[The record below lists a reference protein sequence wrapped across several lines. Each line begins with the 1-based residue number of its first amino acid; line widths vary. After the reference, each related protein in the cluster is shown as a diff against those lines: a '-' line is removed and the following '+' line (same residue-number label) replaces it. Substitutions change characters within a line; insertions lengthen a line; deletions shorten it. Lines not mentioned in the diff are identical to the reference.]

1 MAVLFYAPRVLA
13 ILLAVFYGLFA
24 FDTPL
29 GAGFLVHLIPS
40 LLIVACVAAF
50 WKYDLA
56 GCLSFLIIDVAVTV
70 YYSTWASA
78 SHFLLITV
86 PYSLICLLYLAS
98 YLAHRGGRTSTPSPT
113 PE

>member
-29 GAGFLVHLIPS
+29 GVGFLVHLIPS
-40 LLIVACVAAF
+40 LLIIACVAAF
-50 WKYDLA
+50 WKFDLA
-56 GCLSFLIIDVAVTV
+56 GCISFLIIDVAVTFC
-70 YYSTWASA
+70 YSTWSSA

-86 PYSLICLLYLAS
+86 PNSLICLLYLAS
-98 YLAHRGGRTSTPSPT
+98 YLAHRRKHTTTLTPT
-113 PE
+113 L

>member
-56 GCLSFLIIDVAVTV
+56 ACVAFLLIDVAVTV
-70 YYSTWASA
+70 YYSTWTSP

-86 PYSLICLLYLAS
+86 PYSIICLLYLAS
-98 YLAHRGGRTSTPSPT
+98 HLAHRRRQASTPQST
-113 PE
+113 